1 MAEERGNL
9 TIKNALKDFLSFSF
23 TRESLFHKHK
33 TNFERLTFLILI
45 YAWFGSIVI

>member
-9 TIKNALKDFLSFSF
+9 TIKNTLKDFLSFSF
-23 TRESLFHKHK
+23 KRESLFCKHK